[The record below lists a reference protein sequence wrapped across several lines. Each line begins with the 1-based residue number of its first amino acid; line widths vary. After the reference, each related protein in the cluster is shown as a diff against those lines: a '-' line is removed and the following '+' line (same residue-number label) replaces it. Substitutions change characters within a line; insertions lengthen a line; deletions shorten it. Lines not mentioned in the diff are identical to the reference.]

1 MAKKL
6 ISQIKSV
13 WAASGILT
21 VGASRFHQK
30 QDARARLVRLGQ
42 GATSSQL
49 SELTSVTSYRTYDS
63 YRGVSVEFAR
73 FTEHAFG
80 VRRVADLRPDHAE
93 AFIRAKL
100 VAGASCNTLRTAAA
114 ALSKFDSA
122 LARCPRKM
130 HIPLEAR
137 LRPGLDAVRAEYN
150 ATAPRLDIER
160 RAFFEPKAVVAAVGG
175 GVHQLVARLQLEGGF
190 RISEIQGLRP
200 SDLRG
205 LVWDPVSG
213 TLAGSVHVECS
224 QDVIVGD
231 ISFIASNVQQLFLT
245 GQFFYRDFFYCRC
258 CLFGILRRFY
268 NFFLDGH
275 LYPCVHAKA
284 KSTIK
289 QKTKVMSLI
298 AFMRDLHNDVPV
310 ALDRIIRFMN
320 SKEPRV
326 PCQALCEVSFR
337 KTAK

>member
-213 TLAGSVHVECS
+213 TLAGSVHVRGKGGFERVQFVPADLYS
-224 QDVIVGD
+224 QLVG
-231 ISFIASNVQQLFLT
+231 Q
-245 GQFFYRDFFYCRC
+245 
-258 CLFGILRRFY
+258 LRRVGS
-268 NFFLDGH
+268 LDFGYGRY
-275 LYPCVHAKA
+275 L
-284 KSTIK
+284 
-289 QKTKVMSLI
+289 
-298 AFMRDLHNDVPV
+298 
-310 ALDRIIRFMN
+310 
-320 SKEPRV
+320 
-326 PCQALCEVSFR
+326 QALKDACASVGEIYTGSHALRHNYIQSFVLSAAATGRLSAREVQREAMERVGHHRESELSTYFR
-337 KTAK
+337 